1 MAIVTISRQI
11 GSGGDEVAARL
22 AEELRFTLV
31 DHTLLVQLLNAQ
43 DVSKSDVDMLDEEEC
58 VETRQQREQDRVY
71 VDLVPALIADLAS
84 KEDLVMLGRG
94 GQCIFQGCPN
104 ALKVRVVAGAKERAR
119 RLMAERGI
127 EEQSAAR
134 LVEESDEARRRFIR
148 YHYGE
153 DVDDAVHYDLVVN
166 ADRLSVGTV
175 TRLVQAAVELTDL
188 MGKGREIKRWL
199 ETVEPHFFAH
209 PSEAEFAKVLDF
221 YRIRWEYEPRTFPIA
236 WDETGR
242 TTEAFSPDFYLV
254 DFDLFIELTTLKQS
268 LVTEKNRKIRR
279 FRELYPEMKLKV
291 YYGRDY
297 RNLLAKYGLAQKS
310 SSK

>member
-58 VETRQQREQDRVY
+58 GEARQQREQDRVY

-84 KEDLVMLGRG
+84 KKDLVMLGRG
-94 GQCIFQGCPN
+94 GQCIFRGCPN

-127 EEQSAAR
+127 EEQFAAR

-175 TRLVQAAVELTDL
+175 TRLVLAAVELTDL

-199 ETVEPHFFAH
+199 ETVQPHSFAH

-236 WDETGR
+236 WDETGK

>member
-166 ADRLSVGTV
+166 TDRLSVGTV

>member
-43 DVSKSDVDMLDEEEC
+43 DVSKSDVDMLDEEEYG
-58 VETRQQREQDRVY
+58 EARQQREQDRVY

-84 KEDLVMLGRG
+84 KKDLVMLGRG
-94 GQCIFQGCPN
+94 GQCIFRGCPN

-166 ADRLSVGTV
+166 TDRLSVETV
-175 TRLVQAAVELTDL
+175 TRLVQAAVGLTDL

-199 ETVEPHFFAH
+199 ETVQPHSFAH

-236 WDETGR
+236 WDETGK

>member
-1 MAIVTISRQI
+1 MACITISRQI

-31 DHTLLVQLLNAQ
+31 DHALLVQLLNAQ
-43 DVSKSDVDMLDEEEC
+43 DVSKSDVAMLDEEEC
-58 VETRQQREQDRVY
+58 GEARRQCEQDRVY
-71 VDLVPALIADLAS
+71 VDLLPTLIADLAS
-84 KEDLVMLGRG
+84 KKDLVMLGRG
-94 GQCIFQGCPN
+94 GQYIFRGCPS
-104 ALKVRVVAGAKERAR
+104 ALKVRVVAGAKVRVR
-119 RLMAERGI
+119 RLMAERSI

-134 LVEESDEARRRFIR
+134 LVEESDETRRRFIR

-166 ADRLSVGTV
+166 TDRLSVETA
-175 TRLVQAAVELTDL
+175 TRLVQAAAELADL
-188 MGKGREIKRWL
+188 MGKGGEIKRWL
-199 ETVEPHFFAH
+199 ETTQPHSFAH
-209 PSEAEFAKVLDF
+209 PSEAELAKVLDF
-221 YRIRWEYEPRTFPIA
+221 YRIRWEYEPKTFPLA
-236 WDETGR
+236 WDDAGKA
-242 TTEAFSPDFYLV
+242 TEAFSPDFYLV

-279 FRELYPEMKLKV
+279 FRELYPEVRLKV

-297 RNLLAKYGLAQKS
+297 QNLLAKYGLAQKS